1 MMKIQNNHI
10 ITPEEVREYGR
21 AMSQHVDR
29 KVLESLIEETEN
41 MDIRPVL
48 GTAFLNYIV
57 YGDREEPSIKILLEG
72 GHYPNIF
79 DVDFGRGKGST
90 FDKTFDSTFAP
101 KSSAKA
107 DAFFQGLKTTVA
119 YYVQAKLV
127 KSNDNQITRFGVMQK
142 DSEYGTRPS
151 RAERND
157 QYNDLCAIADQYLQD
172 TLVFLRK
179 YASKYPDY
187 SRKNE
192 TIRNNRTIYRIIGE

>member
-1 MMKIQNNHI
+1 MNHI

-21 AMSQHVDR
+21 AMSQHIDK
-29 KVLESLIEETEN
+29 KVLEALIQETEN

-48 GTAFLNYIV
+48 GAVFFQSLV
-57 YGDREEPSIKILLEG
+57 HADEEDPLIRILLEG
-72 GHYPNIF
+72 GHYPSTF
-79 DVDFGRGKGST
+79 DPNFGKGGKST
-90 FDKTFDSTFAP
+90 FDKTFDSTFVN
-101 KSSAKA
+101 KSQQKNDSY
-107 DAFFQGLKTTVA
+107 FQGLKSAVA

-127 KSNDNQITRFGVMQK
+127 KANDNQITRFGVMQK
-142 DSEYGTRPS
+142 DSEYGSRPS

-187 SRKNE
+187 NRKNE